1 MGKNSLENHLSILKN
16 MGDIDALEDYLS
28 SVSTQGLAIPYN
40 LTDDYI
46 VILIGV
52 LSKCSVFHEQNKV
65 RFYTATKDEYKTLIK
80 LRVMLNIG
88 SVFPVNQWDIV
99 IKKTGD
105 VNAGYK
111 ALVRVLED
119 SQHWDNQG
127 FIKQLGNVG
136 LVYVTE
142 SEFSKLRVGLE
153 EVLDDL
159 NNKYSIHEIGYDN
172 SRNYTIDY
180 KWYGHEMCLV
190 TILEYFEEDEVT
202 GVQLRFRLGD
212 DK

>member
-1 MGKNSLENHLSILKN
+1 MSKSSLENHLSILKN
-16 MGDIDALEDYLS
+16 MGDADALEGYLS

-40 LTDDYI
+40 LTDDYL
-46 VILIGV
+46 VVLTGV
-52 LSKCSVFHEQNKV
+52 LFKCSVFHEQNNV

-80 LRVMLNIG
+80 LRVMLNVG

-119 SQHWDNQG
+119 SQYWDNQG

-136 LVYVTE
+136 IVYVTE

-159 NNKYSIHEIGYDN
+159 NNRYSIHEIGYEN

-180 KWYGHEMCLV
+180 KWYGNELCLV

-212 DK
+212 DT

>member
-1 MGKNSLENHLSILKN
+1 MSKSSLENHLSILKN
-16 MGDIDALEDYLS
+16 MGDADALEGYLS

-40 LTDDYI
+40 LTDDYL
-46 VILIGV
+46 VVLTGV
-52 LSKCSVFHEQNKV
+52 LFKCSVFHEQNNV

-80 LRVMLNIG
+80 LRVMLNVG

-119 SQHWDNQG
+119 SQYWDNQG
-127 FIKQLGNVG
+127 FIKQLGSVG
-136 LVYVTE
+136 IVYVTE

-159 NNKYSIHEIGYDN
+159 NNRYSIHEIGYEN

-180 KWYGHEMCLV
+180 KWCGHEMCLV

>member
-1 MGKNSLENHLSILKN
+1 MSKGSLEDHLSILKN
-16 MGDIDALEDYLS
+16 MGGVDALEGYLS
-28 SVSTQGLAIPYN
+28 KVSTQGLSIPYN
-40 LTDDYI
+40 LTDDYL
-46 VILIGV
+46 VVLTGV
-52 LSKCSVFHEQNKV
+52 LFKCSVFHEQKKV
-65 RFYTATKDEYKTLIK
+65 RFYTATKDEYKTRTK
-80 LRVMLNIG
+80 LRVMVNIG

-119 SQHWDNQG
+119 SQYWDSRG
-127 FIKQLGNVG
+127 FIKQLGDVG

-180 KWYGHEMCLV
+180 EWHGHEVCLV

>member
-1 MGKNSLENHLSILKN
+1 MSKGSLEDHLSILKN
-16 MGDIDALEDYLS
+16 MGGVDALEDYLS
-28 SVSTQGLAIPYN
+28 KVSTQGLSIPYN
-40 LTDDYI
+40 LTDDYL
-46 VILIGV
+46 VVLTGV
-52 LSKCSVFHEQNKV
+52 LFKCSVFHEQNNV

-80 LRVMLNIG
+80 LRVMVNIG

-119 SQHWDNQG
+119 SQYWDTRG
-127 FIKQLGNVG
+127 FIKQLGDVG
-136 LVYVTE
+136 IVYVTE

-180 KWYGHEMCLV
+180 EWHGHEMCLV

-202 GVQLRFRLGD
+202 GVQLRFRLGE

>member
-1 MGKNSLENHLSILKN
+1 MG
-16 MGDIDALEDYLS
+16 GVDALEDYLS
-28 SVSTQGLAIPYN
+28 KVSTQGLSIPYN
-40 LTDDYI
+40 LTDDYL
-46 VILIGV
+46 VMLTGV
-52 LSKCSVFHEQNKV
+52 LFKCSVFHEQNNV
-65 RFYTATKDEYKTLIK
+65 RFYTATKDEYKTRTK
-80 LRVMLNIG
+80 LRVMVNIG

-119 SQHWDNQG
+119 SQYWDSRG
-127 FIKQLGNVG
+127 FIKQLGDVG

-180 KWYGHEMCLV
+180 EWHGHEMCLV